1 MADTTEVYRRN
12 DDAGTVEREL
22 EQFGF
27 DPSDLYFGTMFST
40 AKDDTE
46 ESTTSTTFQQ
56 KLRLTTASLTAGQ
69 QYIVFW
75 YCEVR
80 ANLQNKTVACQ
91 VEVDDTTEVLSVA
104 HEGNEWVPI
113 TGFSVYDVTGSGTHT
128 FDIDYRAVDGTGYI
142 RRARLLG
149 WVASGA

>member
-12 DDAGTVEREL
+12 DDAWTVEREL

-56 KLRLTTASLTAGQ
+56 KLRLTTASLTAGH

-75 YCEVR
+75 YCEVS
-80 ANLQNKTVACQ
+80 ANLQN
-91 VEVDDTTEVLSVA
+91 
-104 HEGNEWVPI
+104 
-113 TGFSVYDVTGSGTHT
+113 
-128 FDIDYRAVDGTGYI
+128 
-142 RRARLLG
+142 
-149 WVASGA
+149 